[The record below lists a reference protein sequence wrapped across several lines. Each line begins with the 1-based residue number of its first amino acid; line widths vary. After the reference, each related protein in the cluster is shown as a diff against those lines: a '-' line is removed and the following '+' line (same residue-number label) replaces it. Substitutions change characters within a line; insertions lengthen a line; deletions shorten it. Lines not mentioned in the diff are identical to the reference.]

1 MSFRKF
7 GRSDD
12 QKVLADE
19 KDTQGVR
26 KEASTRFTDKDRK
39 ELWEESW
46 ENEGGNGTTR
56 K

>member
-12 QKVLADE
+12 EGVLSDD

-26 KEASTRFTDKDRK
+26 KEGSSTFTKKDRE
-39 ELWEESW
+39 ELYRETAEELKDS
-46 ENEGGNGTTR
+46 EQ
-56 K
+56 

>member
-1 MSFRKF
+1 MSFKKF

-12 QKVLADE
+12 QQVLSDE

-26 KEASTRFTDKDRK
+26 KEATTKFTDKDRE
-39 ELWEESW
+39 ELRW
-46 ENEGGNGTTR
+46 ENEGGNGNVR

>member
-12 QKVLADE
+12 QKVLTDD

-26 KEASTRFTDKDRK
+26 KEGNRQWTAEDER
-39 ELWEESW
+39 ELAR
-46 ENEGGNGTTR
+46 ENEQDSR